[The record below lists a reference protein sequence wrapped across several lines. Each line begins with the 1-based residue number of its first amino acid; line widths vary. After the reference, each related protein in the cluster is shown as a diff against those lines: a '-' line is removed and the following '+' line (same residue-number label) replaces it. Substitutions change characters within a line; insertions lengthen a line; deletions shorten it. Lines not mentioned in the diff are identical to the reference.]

1 MKQEKAN
8 ELRDRL
14 LLWTYFKALE
24 KFRHMKVKKLDNIR
38 KVNDYLHEK
47 RRKRAVDALRS
58 NLEQI
63 RTKEQNLRVAC
74 QFSLFRHPYFIIK
87 QAFRAL
93 QEAPLRR
100 KENAIKV
107 KTLRLKKAFKHVQE
121 AVKMCQKEKAVLTD
135 TVSEQAIKM
144 KMYSSY

>member
-1 MKQEKAN
+1 MSEIKNEARRTVSLKQFEKVATQRHINLTKGMCLESLKNHTQKRQLIKVKQERAD

-14 LLWTYFKALE
+14 LLCTYFKALE

-47 RRKRAVDALRS
+47 RRKRAVAGLRT

-93 QEAPLRR
+93 
-100 KENAIKV
+100 
-107 KTLRLKKAFKHVQE
+107 
-121 AVKMCQKEKAVLTD
+121 
-135 TVSEQAIKM
+135 
-144 KMYSSY
+144 

>member
-1 MKQEKAN
+1 MCLESLKNYTRKRQLIKVKQEQAD

-14 LLWTYFKALE
+14 LLYTYFKALE

-47 RRKRAVDALRS
+47 RRKRAVAGLRT

-87 QAFRAL
+87 
-93 QEAPLRR
+93 
-100 KENAIKV
+100 
-107 KTLRLKKAFKHVQE
+107 
-121 AVKMCQKEKAVLTD
+121 
-135 TVSEQAIKM
+135 
-144 KMYSSY
+144 

>member
-1 MKQEKAN
+1 MKQLEKVATQRHLN
-8 ELRDRL
+8 LTKSMCLESLKNYTQKRQLIKVKQEQADELRDRL
-14 LLWTYFKALE
+14 LLCTYFKALE
-24 KFRHMKVKKLDNIR
+24 TFRHMKVKKLDNIR

-47 RRKRAVDALRS
+47 RRKRAVAGLRT

-93 QEAPLRR
+93 
-100 KENAIKV
+100 
-107 KTLRLKKAFKHVQE
+107 
-121 AVKMCQKEKAVLTD
+121 
-135 TVSEQAIKM
+135 
-144 KMYSSY
+144 

>member
-1 MKQEKAN
+1 MSEIKNEARRTVSLKQLEKVATQRHINLTKGMCLESLKNHTQKRQLIKVKQERAD

-14 LLWTYFKALE
+14 LLCTYFKALE

-47 RRKRAVDALRS
+47 RRKRAVAGLRT

-93 QEAPLRR
+93 
-100 KENAIKV
+100 
-107 KTLRLKKAFKHVQE
+107 
-121 AVKMCQKEKAVLTD
+121 
-135 TVSEQAIKM
+135 
-144 KMYSSY
+144 